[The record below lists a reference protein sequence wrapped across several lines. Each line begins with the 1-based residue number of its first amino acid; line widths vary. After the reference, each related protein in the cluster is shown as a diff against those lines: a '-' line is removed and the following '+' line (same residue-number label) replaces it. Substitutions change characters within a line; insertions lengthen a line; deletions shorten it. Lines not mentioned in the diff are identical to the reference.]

1 MRKIPTT
8 PIIYAIQPST
18 HKEERVAENGR
29 LSFENVNDVAELP
42 PLENY
47 DLDHLLK
54 AGIPLQE
61 TRTNILTTGDSELM
75 EHLEE
80 DVEPESPKLSD
91 MRKSKNE

>member
-8 PIIYAIQPST
+8 PTIFAIQPTT

-29 LSFENVNDVAELP
+29 LSFENVDDVAELP
-42 PLENY
+42 PIENF

-61 TRTNILTTGDSELM
+61 TRTNILPLGDSELL

-80 DVEPESPKLSD
+80 DADPEPPQPSKKDL
-91 MRKSKNE
+91 KNE